1 MQQGRV
7 LFEEETA
14 SYFRIAYP
22 SRPLQSLVAYY
33 FEINLTGQNAQ
44 PVLLN
49 TLPNVTSV
57 INVSLSGIG
66 WRSHNTTTGSQT
78 VVSGTNLFGALSD
91 ALVNTYPVGVHDF
104 YIKLK
109 PGAVGQLTKGAGPE
123 LANQFTTLT
132 DLLRLPGF
140 TEQIQRAQ
148 TFTQRVQVAESA
160 LLPLVGT
167 AHDNWRYELIQRV
180 INRFDTV
187 DTPGDDHLYTLCRNL
202 GVSYSS
208 LHRHFTSIVGYSPK
222 YCQQLIRFKHALKC
236 YRAHGSTFAFDTV
249 GYTDFSHFV
258 RTSKQLTRRS
268 PSAL

>member
-1 MQQGRV
+1 MQQSRV

-22 SRPLQSLVAYY
+22 SRPLQSLAAYY

-44 PVLLN
+44 PLLLN

-57 INVSLSGIG
+57 INVNLSEVG
-66 WRSHNTTTGSQT
+66 WLSCNTSTGKQT
-78 VVSGTNLFGALSD
+78 AVSGTNLFGAVSD
-91 ALVNTYPVGVHDF
+91 ALVNTYPAGVHDF
-104 YIKLK
+104 CIKLK
-109 PGAVGQLTKGAGPE
+109 PGAVGQLTKLPGTE
-123 LANQFTTLT
+123 LANQFTTLS

-140 TEQIQRAQ
+140 TEQIQRAR
-148 TFTQRVQVAESA
+148 TFSQRVQVAEAA

-167 AHDNWRYELIQRV
+167 AHDNWRYELVQRV

-187 DTPGDDHLYTLCRNL
+187 DTLGDDHLYTLCRHL

-208 LHRHFTSIVGYSPK
+208 LHRHFTTVVGYSPK

-236 YRAHGSTFAFDTV
+236 YREHGSTFAFDTI

-258 RTSKQLTRRS
+258 RASKQLTRRS